1 MWKPQSSWETSS
13 VPTLLQTEGPELKK
27 QVKTYKIAV
36 EDDLLGNIE
45 EKYSRWLKMKRIIAL
60 MLKWKINTEQ
70 KKEMMPRRSEKVLDF
85 SINNLN
91 LLDVKLLQEA
101 EKCIVKM
108 VQLKHLNEELKQ
120 LKMKNKENVKISS
133 KISSSNPYLD
143 ENGIIRVGE
152 RLEKFDIDNDC
163 EHPILM
169 PKRCHISK
177 LIILLYH
184 QNTGHSGRSMTL
196 N

>member
-1 MWKPQSSWETSS
+1 
-13 VPTLLQTEGPELKK
+13 
-27 QVKTYKIAV
+27 
-36 EDDLLGNIE
+36 
-45 EKYSRWLKMKRIIAL
+45 
-60 MLKWKINTEQ
+60 
-70 KKEMMPRRSEKVLDF
+70 
-85 SINNLN
+85 
-91 LLDVKLLQEA
+91 
-101 EKCIVKM
+101 M
-108 VQLKHLNEELKQ
+108 VQLKHFNEELKQ

-177 LIILLYH
+177 LIILLYY

>member
-1 MWKPQSSWETSS
+1 
-13 VPTLLQTEGPELKK
+13 
-27 QVKTYKIAV
+27 
-36 EDDLLGNIE
+36 
-45 EKYSRWLKMKRIIAL
+45 

-70 KKEMMPRRSEKVLDF
+70 KKQMMPRRSEKALDF
-85 SINNLN
+85 SINNFN
-91 LLDVKLLQEA
+91 LLDVELLQEA

-108 VQLKHLNEELKQ
+108 VQLKYFNEELKQ

-177 LIILLYH
+177 LIILLYY